1 MNKSPLISVILP
13 VRNEEEHIE
22 SILQQ
27 IADQTLV
34 NHKYEILV
42 IDGCS
47 EDNTVEIVE
56 KLIEE
61 NSHIRLLNNP
71 NFLSSYAR
79 NIGVQNARG
88 TFVLFVDGHC
98 KIRHPEMLEA
108 VEEAA
113 LRGEKCISRAQFLID
128 EDVTPYQQAVA
139 LARSS
144 IIGHYSGSQ
153 IFRTDE
159 CYCNPMSAGC
169 GYDRDLFLELGCV
182 DTSFDAAED
191 LEFNYRVHQQHI
203 QAFHSGTF
211 EVNYYPRQSFRK
223 LFRQLYRYGY
233 GRARMNRK
241 HRKLISGL
249 SLVNSLMILCLLFLP
264 ILSLAFPS
272 LLRLWF
278 MVVSSYVILSCLV
291 SAWQAGTHGRG
302 RGVFL
307 KIWACVHIIHFA
319 AGVGFLSGLL
329 SGPSFSHK
337 PDIHNKTI
345 LERS

>member
-1 MNKSPLISVILP
+1 MSTSLLISVILP

-27 IADQTLV
+27 IVEQTLA

-56 KLIEE
+56 KIIEE
-61 NSHIRLLNNP
+61 KSHIRLLNNP

-113 LRGEKCISRAQFLID
+113 LRGEKCISRPQFLID

-144 IIGHYSGSQ
+144 IVGHYAGSQ

-159 CYCNPMSAGC
+159 CHCNPMSAGC
-169 GYDRDLFLELGCV
+169 GYDRDLFLELRGV
-182 DTSFDAAED
+182 DTAFDAAED
-191 LEFNYRVHQQHI
+191 LEFNYRVHRQHI
-203 QAFHSGTF
+203 RAFHSGAF
-211 EVNYYPRQSFRK
+211 EINYYPRRSFRG

-233 GRARMNRK
+233 GRALIDRK
-241 HRKLISGL
+241 HRKLISSL
-249 SLVNSLMILCLLFLP
+249 SLVNSLIGLCLWSLP
-264 ILSLAFPS
+264 ILSFILPS
-272 LLRLWF
+272 LLRFWF
-278 MVVSSYVILSCLV
+278 IIAMPYLVILCLA
-291 SAWQAGTHGRG
+291 SAWQARG
-302 RGVFL
+302 RGVHMFL
-307 KIWACVHIIHFA
+307 KIWSCFPAMHFG
-319 AGVGFLSGLL
+319 AGFGYLSGLL
-329 SGPSFSHK
+329 GGRSFSHK
-337 PDIHNKTI
+337 PDI
-345 LERS
+345 